1 MQFNFQTEE
10 KDNSQ
15 VCLKIT
21 VDKEEVKKHYNE
33 LLLDAQKNI
42 TINGFRKGKVPFS
55 ILEMRFKEAIL
66 SETSN
71 KLIDDS
77 YKEVYEKLE
86 KKPLNFATPKLENFK
101 LAELDKD
108 FDFELIYD
116 VFPNFKMGEYKGLE
130 IEKDEVSVT
139 DKDVTAELEKMV
151 KEFATIETK
160 EGKIEDGDIVSVDY
174 TVLENGNE
182 VFKKDG
188 EYIHI
193 GKDYDFYKIGKDLI
207 GAKKDDEKEFK
218 KKYGKKE
225 IESLA
230 DKTFNFKVKIKDVKR
245 EVLPVLTDELAKQ
258 IDESCNT
265 VTELK
270 DKLKKNLE
278 DYSTNFVK
286 QKGLGKILKEL
297 TATFEGYIP
306 ESMINQQ
313 LEAFYNELLQRFYN
327 DEKRALAMLKKEGL
341 TKETYLEKMKDQAV
355 EEIKKGLILNEI
367 VKKEEI
373 KVSEDDIKT
382 HIESF
387 AKHYKMKV
395 EDLFEY
401 SKKAGTLKVFENE
414 VESKKALDFL
424 YDNAKVKKGKK
435 LTFEEMT
442 KVEENKEET
451 ENK

>member
-401 SKKAGTLKVFENE
+401 SKKSGSLKVFENE